1 MECLE
6 DKEKE
11 IFQKYIYDKGNQE
24 ILLEN
29 QKYRLLKQEVYFPT
43 KLVSE
48 KKKIEKTNGEIVK
61 EIMQGIF
68 HTEEHSALDSKT
80 YLHENTHSQYWES
93 QEHQG

>member
-43 KLVSE
+43 KLVFEKE
-48 KKKIEKTNGEIVK
+48 KKQRKQMEK
-61 EIMQGIF
+61 
-68 HTEEHSALDSKT
+68 LSKK
-80 YLHENTHSQYWES
+80 
-93 QEHQG
+93 